1 MYLNIILMLLNEI
14 VLFIV
19 KIVVFLFARLAKTF
33 NFFLQFNFERERT
46 LILISGI
53 CLELF

>member
-1 MYLNIILMLLNEI
+1 MLLNEI

-33 NFFLQFNFERERT
+33 NSFLQFNFECERT